1 MAKNQLRDYDKK
13 FLKND
18 RKKEMSEE
26 EFKKLLEFNIDEF
39 DYTPTEKELSVMGAE
54 LQEKEEPK
62 KLVKAVFGSFPYGLR
77 IAMITSDKG
86 KPGKEIAFNNGRY
99 ETSNQDEI
107 KFLKEKAKRT
117 YPGQTITLL
126 QEIHEEE

>member
-39 DYTPTEKELSVMGAE
+39 DYTPTEEEMEILGAE
-54 LQEKEEPK
+54 LKEK

-77 IAMITSDKG
+77 TAMQTATKG
-86 KPGKEIAFNNGRY
+86 KPGKEIAFNNGKY
-99 ETSNQDEI
+99 TTSNIDEI
-107 KFLKEKAKRT
+107 EFLKEKAKRP
-117 YPGQTITLL
+117 YPGQRITLL
-126 QEIHEEE
+126 QEIYEE